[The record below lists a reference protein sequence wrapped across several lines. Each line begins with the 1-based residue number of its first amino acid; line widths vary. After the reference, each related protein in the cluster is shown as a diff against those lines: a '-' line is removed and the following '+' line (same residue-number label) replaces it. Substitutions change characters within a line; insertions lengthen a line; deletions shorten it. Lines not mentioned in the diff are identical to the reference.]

1 MIHLEKQ
8 KLFSYFKQISYFISY
23 FRNQISLGKF
33 FKIIFRFIWFVFM
46 WMNVVSAFVPT
57 YPMPALYH
65 LNSEEGIDPL
75 KL

>member
-1 MIHLEKQ
+1 M
-8 KLFSYFKQISYFISY
+8 
-23 FRNQISLGKF
+23 SLGKF

-46 WMNVVSAFVPT
+46 WMNVVPAFVPT
-57 YPMPALYH
+57 YHMPTLYH